1 MKNKLIYLAFMFLMS
16 LHYAFATDDNDNAFV
31 CTQSATASNAAIA
44 RQKALLHARNLLATM
59 VNGKVKN
66 VSESYISNNSLTGE
80 SIDEFITETKTT
92 ASVLLSDVEVS
103 DESVVK
109 EKKNKYTVYV
119 TLKLDKNKVLNSL
132 CKNILENKSLSD
144 DFDEKKFIEEWEK
157 TNKK

>member
-31 CTQSATASNAAIA
+31 CTQSATAPNAAIA

-132 CKNILENKSLSD
+132 CKNILENKSLSN
-144 DFDEKKFIEEWEK
+144 DFDEKKFTEEW
-157 TNKK
+157 NKNE

>member
-1 MKNKLIYLAFMFLMS
+1 
-16 LHYAFATDDNDNAFV
+16 
-31 CTQSATASNAAIA
+31 
-44 RQKALLHARNLLATM
+44 M

-66 VSESYISNNSLTGE
+66 VSKSYISNNSLTGE

-103 DESVVK
+103 NESVIK

-132 CKNILENKSLSD
+132 CKNILENKSLSKN
-144 DFDEKKFIEEWEK
+144 FDEKKFTEEW
-157 TNKK
+157 NKNE